1 MGVKST
7 PAQCSAKGSVSIS
20 PYKNGL
26 RIRWRHQGQRPEIY
40 VPPSV
45 PNLNSTAHSIKAIIE
60 GDLQTGNYDHT
71 LRRYRALLDWNDAL
85 RELVVEQ
92 QRQSSLSRP
101 GKPGEEFLLPQPSG
115 TLDVLKEFDR
125 YLNCKGVSDEQSY
138 YHQAKRMLEL
148 WGAFDLDYVP
158 LLLSKEKIG
167 NRTFNDR
174 RNCLYKFFDWLV
186 QKKKL
191 PENPLADVATKRKG
205 KVNDRRK
212 PIKDSEAAAI
222 LDALRTDRFKPASSR
237 FSHSQYYP
245 LVAFMLQT
253 GVRNGEALGLQV
265 KEVDFERREI
275 RIANSLSRT
284 RKGTNMA
291 ARVLKGTKTDN
302 VRFLPMNDY
311 LFNLLQS
318 LCMGKEPEV
327 FVFTNENGNPI
338 DDRMFQRRVFRPVLE
353 KLKLPVRDL
362 YSCRHTFA
370 TRAVQQGMKPHE
382 VAYLMGDSV
391 ETVLGN
397 YFHNNRRPNSLP
409 VSIFESCELHKI

>member
-1 MGVKST
+1 MGVKPT
-7 PAQCSAKGSVSIS
+7 PTQCSAKGSVSIS

-26 RIRWRHQGQRPEIY
+26 RIRWRHQGQRPDIY

-45 PNLNSTAHSIKAIIE
+45 PNLSSTAHSIKAVIE

-71 LRRYRALLDWNDAL
+71 LRRYRALLDLNAAIL
-85 RELVVEQ
+85 KLLVEQ
-92 QRQSSLSRP
+92 QLQSSLSRP
-101 GKPGEEFLLPQPSG
+101 GKPRDQFHPLQAGG

-125 YLNCKGVSDEQSY
+125 YLINKGVSDQQDY
-138 YHQAKRMLEL
+138 YYRTKRMLER
-148 WGAFDLDYVP
+148 WGAFDLDDVP

-174 RNCLYKFFDWLV
+174 RNCLFKFFDWLV
-186 QKKKL
+186 RKKKL
-191 PENPLADVATKRKG
+191 PENPLADVSTKRKG

-212 PIKDSEAAAI
+212 PFQDSEAVAI
-222 LDALRTDRFKPASSR
+222 LDALKNDRFKPACSR

-311 LFNLLQS
+311 LFNLLHS
-318 LCMGKEPEV
+318 LCLGKGPEE
-327 FVFTNENGNPI
+327 FVFINENGNPI

-353 KLKLPVRDL
+353 KLTLPVRDL

-391 ETVLGN
+391 ETVLDN

-409 VSIFESCELHKI
+409 ASIFESCELHKI